1 MLKIARLVVNS
12 TKRKRKNSMKF
23 DFTKDDFE
31 YFVEKCMLNEEMKQ
45 ILEMKIKGDSI
56 TKIAMELNLSE
67 STVNRR
73 VKQLKKKIMKV
84 I

>member
-1 MLKIARLVVNS
+1 MFEFTLEEFEEISKKAMLNNELKEIFELKIKS
-12 TKRKRKNSMKF
+12 
-23 DFTKDDFE
+23 
-31 YFVEKCMLNEEMKQ
+31 Y
-45 ILEMKIKGDSI
+45 SI
-56 TKIAMELNLSE
+56 VQIAMKMNMSE